1 MSEEAYITA
10 ERADFTAEVADTFL
24 KRSWG
29 LSFRTE
35 GKMLF
40 KFPNDTNANI
50 DMMLL
55 SEPLW
60 LYFLNSNKEVIDI
73 QKAEPWGM
81 NPRTWRLYSPEEPY
95 RYLIESFEKL
105 DIEEGEKVR
114 IDLD

>member
-1 MSEEAYITA
+1 MSEETKVAA
-10 ERADFTAEVADTFL
+10 ERTEFIAEVADTFL

-40 KFPNDTNANI
+40 KFPSDTRANI

-60 LYFLNSNKEVIDI
+60 LYFLNSDKEVINV
-73 QKAEPWGM
+73 QKAEPWSM
-81 NPRTWRLYSPEEPY
+81 DPRTWRLYSPETSY

-105 DIEEGEKVR
+105 DIEEGEKVQ
-114 IDLD
+114 INSD

>member
-1 MSEEAYITA
+1 MSEEVDITA
-10 ERADFTAEVADTFL
+10 ENTDFKAEVADTFL

-40 KFPNDTNANI
+40 KFPSDTKANI

-55 SEPLW
+55 SESLW
-60 LYFLNSNKEVIDI
+60 LYFLNSDKEVINI
-73 QKAEPWGM
+73 QKAEPWSM
-81 NPRTWRLYSPEEPY
+81 NPRTWCLYSPDEPY

-105 DIEEGEKVR
+105 EIEEGEEVR
-114 IDLD
+114 IDSD

>member
-1 MSEEAYITA
+1 MSEEAYITTA
-10 ERADFTAEVADTFL
+10 KREFTVEVADTFL

-40 KFPNDTNANI
+40 KFSSDTKANI

-60 LYFLNSNKEVIDI
+60 LYFLNAEKEVIDI
-73 QKAEPWGM
+73 QKAEPWSID
-81 NPRTWRLYSPEEPY
+81 PRTWRLYSPERPY
-95 RYLIESFEKL
+95 RYLIESFEEL
-105 DIEEGEKVR
+105 NVEEGEKIR
-114 IDLD
+114 IDSD

>member
-1 MSEEAYITA
+1 MSEEVNIKT
-10 ERADFTAEVADTFL
+10 ESTDFSAEVADTFL

-35 GKMLF
+35 GKMFF
-40 KFPNDTNANI
+40 KFSNDTRANI

-60 LYFLNSNKEVIDI
+60 LYFLNSEKEVINI
-73 QKAEPWGM
+73 QKAEPWSI
-81 NPRTWRLYSPEEPY
+81 NPRTWRLYSPEKPY

-114 IDLD
+114 VSSD